1 MSGNTIT
8 PFRLPQRATLAYPVR
23 VQIGPLK
30 LESNLFLSP
39 LAGYTNLPF
48 RLVVR
53 EIGGVGLCT
62 TDLVNARSL
71 IEKNPKAFK
80 LIETSAA
87 DAPLAVQ
94 LFGSVPEEMRDAA
107 SYLESI
113 GVHSIDINMGCPVK
127 KVCKVGG
134 GSAMMTELD
143 KTSALV
149 RGMVNAVKIPVTV
162 KMRLGWDDENLT
174 APDLACALEDA
185 GVAAIFV
192 HGRTREQGFG
202 GTVNLA
208 GIRKVVEA
216 VKDIPVIGNGDIVT
230 PQAAKKMLDE
240 TGCAG
245 VSIGRGAFYDP
256 WIFQRTRQFLKSCS
270 SGRESALIPNSTAEN
285 NEPTHVGCHENNGEL
300 PPEPPFAERVRVMNR
315 HLDLMVEVFGEE
327 LGCRMFRKVA
337 PWYARR
343 FGPCHEFNKRVVQVS
358 TRAEFQDVLEN
369 YIRWRQQ
376 FLDEHGELLP
386 RFQQPPMVASFMRDE
401 PASTQR
407 EQIPVPK
414 GPVEVW

>member
-1 MSGNTIT
+1 M
-8 PFRLPQRATLAYPVR
+8 R
-23 VQIGPLK
+23 VGLLK
-30 LESNLFLSP
+30 LDSNLFLSP

-53 EIGGVGLCT
+53 ELGGVGLCT

-71 IEKNPKAFK
+71 LEKNPKALK
-80 LIETSAA
+80 LIETRPA
-87 DAPLAVQ
+87 DSPLAVQ

-107 SYLESI
+107 QVLEAL
-113 GVHSIDINMGCPVK
+113 GVQSIDINMGCPVR

-134 GSAMMTELD
+134 GSAMMMELE
-143 KTSALV
+143 KTAALV
-149 RGMVNAVKIPVTV
+149 HGMVKAVKIPVTA

-174 APDLACALEDA
+174 APDLARALEGA
-185 GVAAIFV
+185 GVGAIFV

-202 GTVNLA
+202 GTVNLT

-216 VKDIPVIGNGDIVT
+216 VKSIPVIGNGDITT
-230 PQAAKKMLDE
+230 PQAAKKMFDE

-256 WIFQRTRQFLKSCS
+256 WIFRRTLHYLKNGGS
-270 SGRESALIPNSTAEN
+270 EPSA
-285 NEPTHVGCHENNGEL
+285 
-300 PPEPPFAERVRVMNR
+300 EPPFAERVRVMCR

-327 LGCRMFRKVA
+327 HGCRMFRKVA
-337 PWYARR
+337 PWHAKR
-343 FGPCHEFNKRVVQVS
+343 FGPCHEFNKRVVKIS
-358 TRAEFQDVLEN
+358 TRTEFQEVLEN

-376 FLDEHGELLP
+376 FLDDKGELLP
-386 RFQQPPMVASFMRDE
+386 RFQPPPMVASFMRDE
-401 PASTQR
+401 PVVAQR
-407 EQIPVPK
+407 ENIPVPK